1 MQHVRTAYLFLIKD
15 ADNAENVG
23 KISSM
28 IRDYEIDVPLIL
40 SLLNKLDANPNAS
53 DSDGN
58 TGLHYASFLPF
69 IGVTQ
74 ELVVEIC
81 KKLNKFGALFD
92 SKITNVNRLYY
103 FAFHQLHGE

>member
-1 MQHVRTAYLFLIKD
+1 M
-15 ADNAENVG
+15 G
-23 KISSM
+23 
-28 IRDYEIDVPLIL
+28 
-40 SLLNKLDANPNAS
+40 ANTNAS

-69 IGVTQ
+69 ICVTQ

-81 KKLNKFGALFD
+81 KKLKKIGPLFD

-103 FAFHQLHGE
+103 FAWHQLHGE